1 MSPSPPLRLVDEA
14 LFAVVALL
22 AGMAAVLD
30 INVDADVDR
39 DECLEAIR
47 GGVCFRGRGLGRT
60 RSGVAVV
67 VLVPLLLLLL

>member
-47 GGVCFRGRGLGRT
+47 GGVCFL
-60 RSGVAVV
+60 
-67 VLVPLLLLLL
+67 